1 MGFVTSL
8 AVVPARFCLSAKS
21 PTSAPV
27 RARRGRSAPQM
38 VGPLPDFGGLSGKFF
53 KSEIVQNEINS
64 FMEKQAMLAKLGQN
78 YRAFDREGKIMYID
92 SSLELIDKW
101 LILLQR
107 FKLSDE
113 FQCQLYV
120 KQLETHLQSFGMTT
134 DASR

>member
-1 MGFVTSL
+1 
-8 AVVPARFCLSAKS
+8 
-21 PTSAPV
+21 
-27 RARRGRSAPQM
+27 
-38 VGPLPDFGGLSGKFF
+38 
-53 KSEIVQNEINS
+53 
-64 FMEKQAMLAKLGQN
+64 MLAKLGQN